1 MCYVSNCLLFLI
13 QINEFPWVVA
23 ILREANSAEES
34 DCAGTLVDLFFVH
47 FNNYNLSQWKFSG
60 TQKALEVLRYFVSQK
75 KH

>member
-34 DCAGTLVDLFFVH
+34 DCAGTLVG
-47 FNNYNLSQWKFSG
+47 NC
-60 TQKALEVLRYFVSQK
+60 
-75 KH
+75 